1 MSDIPRVKIC
11 GLTNAADA
19 RDALRLGAD
28 TVGFIFY
35 DKSPRYIRP
44 EDAKFLIEDLRLSEN
59 AVKKFLSIQRNVIVT
74 GVFVNEDP
82 LKLRKIIEDADIDLI
97 QLSGNEPVEYIDK
110 LGIDKKFIIKAVR
123 VKTEDDV
130 YKIFLYKKAGVNVL
144 IDACAD
150 GGEFGGTGIRVNT
163 DLLNG
168 LNMNDIILAGGID
181 ETNVKSII
189 KSVKPYG
196 LDLSS
201 KIESFPG
208 KKNIDKMS
216 LFFQNLRRAANE
228 IA

>member
-1 MSDIPRVKIC
+1 MADIPKIKIC
-11 GLTNAADA
+11 GLTNLADA
-19 RDALRLGAD
+19 RNALVLGAD

-59 AVKKFLSIQRNVIVT
+59 SVKKFLSAQRNVIAT

-82 LKLRKIIEDADIDLI
+82 VKLREIVKDADIDI
-97 QLSGNEPVEYIDK
+97 VQLSGNETLEYIDK
-110 LGIDKKFIIKAVR
+110 LGIDKKFIIKAVH
-123 VKTEDDV
+123 VKTKDDID
-130 YKIFLYKKAGVNVL
+130 KIFLYKKADVNVL
-144 IDACAD
+144 IDASA
-150 GGEFGGTGIRVNT
+150 GGGKFGGTGIRVNT

-181 ETNVKSII
+181 ETNVESIV
-189 KSVKPYG
+189 KHLKPYG

-216 LFFQNLRRAANE
+216 LFFQNLRRAADE

>member
-1 MSDIPRVKIC
+1 MTYIPSVKIC

-19 RDALRLGAD
+19 RQSLRLGAD
-28 TVGFIFY
+28 TIGFIFY
-35 DKSPRYIRP
+35 EKSPRYIRP
-44 EDAKFLIEDLRLSEN
+44 EDAKLLIEELRLSEKT
-59 AVKKFLSIQRNVIVT
+59 VKKFLSAQRNVIVT

-82 LKLRKIIEDADIDLI
+82 LRLRKIIEDADIDI
-97 QLSGNEPVEYIDK
+97 VQLSGNEPIEYIEK
-110 LGIDKKFIIKAVR
+110 LGIDKKFIIKAVH
-123 VKTEDDV
+123 VKTKDDV
-130 YKIFLYKKAGVNVL
+130 GKIFLYKEAGVKVL
-144 IDACAD
+144 VDSFASR
-150 GGEFGGTGIRVNT
+150 GKFGGTGIRVST

-181 ETNVKSII
+181 ETNVENIVKSI
-189 KSVKPYG
+189 KPYG

-216 LFFQNLRRAANE
+216 LFFQNLRRAADE

>member
-1 MSDIPRVKIC
+1 MADIPSVKIC

-19 RDALRLGAD
+19 RQALRLGAD
-28 TVGFIFY
+28 AIGFIFY

-59 AVKKFLSIQRNVIVT
+59 AVKKFLSAQRNVIVT

-82 LKLRKIIEDADIDLI
+82 LKLRKIIKDADIDLV
-97 QLSGNEPVEYIDK
+97 QLSGNEPVEYIEK
-110 LGIDKKFIIKAVR
+110 LGIDKKFIIKAVH
-123 VKTEDDV
+123 VKTKDDV
-130 YKIFLYKKAGVNVL
+130 DKILLYKKAGVSVL
-144 IDACAD
+144 IDASAD
-150 GGEFGGTGIRVNT
+150 GGKFGGTGIRVST

-181 ETNVKSII
+181 ETNVESIV

-216 LFFQNLRRAANE
+216 LFFQNLRRAADE

>member
-1 MSDIPRVKIC
+1 MSDIPSVKIC

-28 TVGFIFY
+28 TIGFIFY
-35 DKSPRYIRP
+35 DKSPRYIKP
-44 EDAKFLIEDLRLSEN
+44 EEAKLLIEDLRLSEK
-59 AVKKFLSIQRNVIVT
+59 AVKKFLSVKRNVIVT

-82 LKLRKIIEDADIDLI
+82 LKLRKIIEDADIDI
-97 QLSGNEPVEYIDK
+97 VQLSGNETVEYIEK
-110 LGIDKKFIIKAVR
+110 LGIDKKFIIKAVH
-123 VKTEDDV
+123 VKTKDDAD
-130 YKIFLYKKAGVNVL
+130 KIFLYKKAGVNVL
-144 IDACAD
+144 IDAFAS
-150 GGEFGGTGIRVNT
+150 GGKFGGTGIRVSM

-181 ETNVKSII
+181 ETNVVSII

-216 LFFQNLRRAANE
+216 LFFQNLRRTADE

>member
-1 MSDIPRVKIC
+1 MADIPSVKIC
-11 GLTNAADA
+11 GLTNLADA
-19 RDALRLGAD
+19 RNALVLGAD

-59 AVKKFLSIQRNVIVT
+59 SVKKFLSAQRNVIAT

-82 LKLRKIIEDADIDLI
+82 VKLREIVKDADIDI
-97 QLSGNEPVEYIDK
+97 VQLSGNETLEYIDK
-110 LGIDKKFIIKAVR
+110 LGIDKKFIIKAVH
-123 VKTEDDV
+123 VKTKDDID
-130 YKIFLYKKAGVNVL
+130 KIFLYKKADVNVL
-144 IDACAD
+144 IDASA
-150 GGEFGGTGIRVNT
+150 GGGKFGGTGIRVNT

-181 ETNVKSII
+181 ETNVESIV
-189 KSVKPYG
+189 KHLKPYG

-216 LFFQNLRRAANE
+216 LFFQNLRRAADE

>member
-1 MSDIPRVKIC
+1 MADIPSVKIC

-19 RDALRLGAD
+19 RQALRLGAD
-28 TVGFIFY
+28 AIGFIFY

-59 AVKKFLSIQRNVIVT
+59 AVKKFLSAQRNVIVA

-82 LKLRKIIEDADIDLI
+82 LKLRKIIKDADIDLV
-97 QLSGNEPVEYIDK
+97 QLSGNEPVEYIEK
-110 LGIDKKFIIKAVR
+110 LGIDKKFIIKAVH
-123 VKTEDDV
+123 VKTKDDV
-130 YKIFLYKKAGVNVL
+130 DKILLYKKAGVSVL
-144 IDACAD
+144 IDASVD
-150 GGEFGGTGIRVNT
+150 GGKFGGTGIRVST

-181 ETNVKSII
+181 ETNVESIV

-216 LFFQNLRRAANE
+216 LFFQNLRRAADE

>member
-1 MSDIPRVKIC
+1 MADIPSVKIC

-19 RDALRLGAD
+19 RQALRLGAD
-28 TVGFIFY
+28 AIGFIFY

-59 AVKKFLSIQRNVIVT
+59 AVKKFLSVQRNVIVT

-82 LKLRKIIEDADIDLI
+82 LKLRKIIKDADIDLV
-97 QLSGNEPVEYIDK
+97 QLSGNEPVEYIEK
-110 LGIDKKFIIKAVR
+110 LGIDKKFIIKAVH
-123 VKTEDDV
+123 VKTKDDV
-130 YKIFLYKKAGVNVL
+130 DKILLYKKAGVSVL
-144 IDACAD
+144 IDASA
-150 GGEFGGTGIRVNT
+150 GGGKFGGTGIRVST

-181 ETNVKSII
+181 ETNVESIV

-216 LFFQNLRRAANE
+216 LFFQNLRRAADE

>member
-1 MSDIPRVKIC
+1 MSDIPSVKIC

-19 RDALRLGAD
+19 RNALRLGAD
-28 TVGFIFY
+28 TIGFIFY
-35 DKSPRYIRP
+35 DKSPRYIKP
-44 EDAKFLIEDLRLSEN
+44 EKAKLLIEDLRFSEKT
-59 AVKKFLSIQRNVIVT
+59 VKKFLSVKRNVIVT

-82 LKLRKIIEDADIDLI
+82 LKLRKIIEYADIDI
-97 QLSGNEPVEYIDK
+97 VQLSGNEPVEYIEK
-110 LGIDKKFIIKAVR
+110 LGIDKKFIIKAVH
-123 VKTEDDV
+123 VKNKGDAD
-130 YKIFLYKKAGVNVL
+130 KIFLYKNVGVNVL
-144 IDACAD
+144 IDAFAN
-150 GGEFGGTGIRVNT
+150 GGKFGGTGIRVST

-181 ETNVKSII
+181 ETNVESIV

-208 KKNIDKMS
+208 KKNIDKMI
-216 LFFQNLRRAANE
+216 LFFKNLRRAADE

>member
-1 MSDIPRVKIC
+1 MADIPSVKIC

-28 TVGFIFY
+28 TIGFIFY
-35 DKSPRYIRP
+35 DKSPRYIKP
-44 EDAKFLIEDLRLSEN
+44 EEAKLLIEDLRLSEK
-59 AVKKFLSIQRNVIVT
+59 AVKKFLSAQRNVIVT

-82 LKLRKIIEDADIDLI
+82 LKLRKIIEDADIDLV
-97 QLSGNEPVEYIDK
+97 QLSGNEPVEYIEK
-110 LGIDKKFIIKAVR
+110 LGIDKKFIIKAVH
-123 VKTEDDV
+123 VKTKDDV
-130 YKIFLYKKAGVNVL
+130 DKIFLYKKAGVSVL
-144 IDACAD
+144 IDASA
-150 GGEFGGTGIRVNT
+150 GVGKFGGTGIRVST

-181 ETNVKSII
+181 ETNVESII
-189 KSVKPYG
+189 KSLKPYG

-201 KIESFPG
+201 KIEFFPG

-216 LFFQNLRRAANE
+216 LFFQNLRRAADE